1 MQMQLISRTILV
13 LRGGMLFRVSKDGLI
28 PRADAQTNDLN
39 TKAGKQQ
46 AEAQQIAVE
55 TQLKPQEVQAK
66 LAAAISTNLA
76 AGTEDDKEFERR
88 AKLSELMFKEKELD
102 LKEKDMLQ
110 KLDIV
115 KMQMEKPLTME

>member
-1 MQMQLISRTILV
+1 MQPNPEAQQIQQMEMQLQA
-13 LRGGMLFRVSKDGLI
+13 GLI
-28 PRADAQTNDLN
+28 TAQTNDLN
-39 TKAGKQQ
+39 SKAGKQQ

-66 LAAAISTNLA
+66 LAAAISTNLS
-76 AGTEDDKEFERR
+76 AGNADDKEFERR

-102 LKEKDMLQ
+102 LKEKDMMQ

-115 KMQMEKPLTME
+115 KLQMEKPLTME